1 MKNLILTERQNEI
14 LKFIILNKERFGYP
28 PSIPEIQ
35 ENFSFKSPN
44 AVQDHLGALE
54 RKGYI
59 SRRAR
64 KARGIEVLGHATSKE
79 NDKNNAIEV
88 PIVGEISAGRPIL
101 AQENIEGN
109 ILVDKSI
116 VTNSDG
122 IFALR
127 VKGNSMINAGI
138 LNGDYVI
145 ASQQQ
150 DAEQGDIVVALIE
163 DEATVKR
170 FYKEKNRIRLQPEN
184 DTMEAIIIK
193 PNENNVR
200 IIGKIK
206 GVIRKI
212 WFLVMWLQPHWH
224 GYNFVSTSKQ

>member
-1 MKNLILTERQNEI
+1 MKNLILTERQSEI
-14 LKFIILNKERFGYP
+14 LKFIILNKEKYGYP

-59 SRRAR
+59 SRRAH
-64 KARGIEVLGHATSKE
+64 KARGIEVLGHATSNK
-79 NDKNNAIEV
+79 NDKNNAIEI

-109 ILVDKSI
+109 IVIDKSI
-116 VTNSDG
+116 VKNSNG

-127 VKGNSMINAGI
+127 VKGDSMINAGI

-145 ASQQQ
+145 VSQQQ
-150 DAEQGDIVVALIE
+150 DADQGDIVVALIE

-170 FYKEKNRIRLQPEN
+170 FYKEKNKIRLQPEN
-184 DTMEAIIIK
+184 DTMEPIIIK
-193 PNENNVR
+193 PNENNVK

-206 GVIRKI
+206 GVVRKI
-212 WFLVMWLQPHWH
+212 
-224 GYNFVSTSKQ
+224 

>member
-1 MKNLILTERQNEI
+1 MKNLALTKRQGEI
-14 LKFIILNKERFGYP
+14 LKFIILNKEKFGYP
-28 PSIPEIQ
+28 PSISEIQ
-35 ENFSFKSPN
+35 EEFSFKSPN
-44 AVQDHLGALE
+44 AVQDHLEALE

-59 SRRAR
+59 SRRAHKSR
-64 KARGIEVLGHATSKE
+64 SIEILVHNESKKD
-79 NDKNNAIEV
+79 NRNNALEI

-109 ILVDKSI
+109 IVIDRSI
-116 VTNSDG
+116 VKNSDG

-127 VKGNSMINAGI
+127 VKGDSMINAGI

-145 ASQQQ
+145 TSQQQ

-170 FYKEKNRIRLQPEN
+170 FYREGNRIRLQPEN
-184 DTMEAIIIK
+184 DTMEPIIIK
-193 PNENNVR
+193 SDEGQIR

-212 WFLVMWLQPHWH
+212 
-224 GYNFVSTSKQ
+224 

>member
-1 MKNLILTERQNEI
+1 MKNLVLTERQGEI
-14 LKFIILNKERFGYP
+14 LKFIILNKEKFGYP

-35 ENFSFKSPN
+35 RKFSFKSPN
-44 AVQDHLGALE
+44 AVQDHLEALE

-59 SRRAR
+59 FRRAHT
-64 KARGIEVLGHATSKE
+64 ARGIEILVHATLNE
-79 NDKNNAIEV
+79 NNKNNAIEI

-101 AQENIEGN
+101 AQENIEGT
-109 ILVDKSI
+109 IVVDKSI
-116 VTNSDG
+116 IKNSNG

-127 VKGNSMINAGI
+127 VKGDSMINAGI

-145 ASQQQ
+145 VSQQP
-150 DAEQGDIVVALIE
+150 DAEQGDIIVALIE

-184 DTMEAIIIK
+184 DTMKPIIIK
-193 PNENNVR
+193 TDENNVR

-212 WFLVMWLQPHWH
+212 
-224 GYNFVSTSKQ
+224 

>member
-1 MKNLILTERQNEI
+1 MKNLILTERQSEI

-59 SRRAR
+59 SRRAH
-64 KARGIEVLGHATSKE
+64 KARGIEVLSHATSKE
-79 NDKNNAIEV
+79 NDKNNAIEI

-109 ILVDKSI
+109 IAIDKSI
-116 VTNSDG
+116 VKNSDG

-193 PNENNVR
+193 PNENQIK

-212 WFLVMWLQPHWH
+212 
-224 GYNFVSTSKQ
+224 

>member
-1 MKNLILTERQNEI
+1 MKNLILTERQSEI
-14 LKFIILNKERFGYP
+14 LKFIILNKEKFGYP

-59 SRRAR
+59 SRRAH
-64 KARGIEVLGHATSKE
+64 KARGIEVLGHATSKG
-79 NDKNNAIEV
+79 NDKNNAIEI

-109 ILVDKSI
+109 IAIDKSI
-116 VTNSDG
+116 VKNSDG

-127 VKGNSMINAGI
+127 VKGDSMINASI

-184 DTMEAIIIK
+184 DTMEPIIIK
-193 PNENNVR
+193 PNENQVK

-212 WFLVMWLQPHWH
+212 
-224 GYNFVSTSKQ
+224 

>member
-1 MKNLILTERQNEI
+1 MKNLILTERQSEI
-14 LKFIILNKERFGYP
+14 LKFIILNKEKYGYP

-59 SRRAR
+59 SRRAH
-64 KARGIEVLGHATSKE
+64 KARGIEVLGHATSNNNNE
-79 NDKNNAIEV
+79 NRAIEI

-109 ILVDKSI
+109 IVVDRSI
-116 VTNSDG
+116 IKNSNG

-127 VKGNSMINAGI
+127 VKGDSMINAGI

-170 FYKEKNRIRLQPEN
+170 FYKEGNRIRLQPEN
-184 DTMEAIIIK
+184 DTMGPIIIK
-193 PNENNVR
+193 SDEGQIR

-212 WFLVMWLQPHWH
+212 
-224 GYNFVSTSKQ
+224 

>member
-1 MKNLILTERQNEI
+1 MKNLVLTKRQSEI
-14 LKFIILNKERFGYP
+14 LNFIILNKEKFGYP
-28 PSIPEIQ
+28 PSITEIQ

-59 SRRAR
+59 SRRAH
-64 KARGIEVLGHATSKE
+64 KARGIEVLGHATSME
-79 NDKNNAIEV
+79 NNKNNAIKI
-88 PIVGEISAGRPIL
+88 PIVGEISAGKPIL

-109 ILVDKSI
+109 IAIDKSI
-116 VTNSDG
+116 VKNSDG

-127 VKGNSMINAGI
+127 VKGDSMINAGI

-145 ASQQQ
+145 VSQQQ
-150 DAEQGDIVVALIE
+150 DADQGDIVVTLIE

-184 DTMEAIIIK
+184 DTMEPIIIK
-193 PNENNVR
+193 PNENQIRV
-200 IIGKIK
+200 IGKIK

-212 WFLVMWLQPHWH
+212 
-224 GYNFVSTSKQ
+224 

>member
-1 MKNLILTERQNEI
+1 MKNLILTKRQDEI

-59 SRRAR
+59 SRRAH
-64 KARGIEVLGHATSKE
+64 KARGIEVLGHAASKK
-79 NDKNNAIEV
+79 NDKNNAIEI

-109 ILVDKSI
+109 IAIDKSI
-116 VTNSDG
+116 VKNSDG

-184 DTMEAIIIK
+184 DTMEPIIIK
-193 PNENNVR
+193 PSENQIR

-212 WFLVMWLQPHWH
+212 
-224 GYNFVSTSKQ
+224 

>member
-1 MKNLILTERQNEI
+1 MKNLVLTERQGEI
-14 LKFIILNKERFGYP
+14 LKFIILNKEKFGYP

-35 ENFSFKSPN
+35 EKFSFKSPN
-44 AVQDHLGALE
+44 AVQDHLEALE

-59 SRRAR
+59 SRRAH
-64 KARGIEVLGHATSKE
+64 KARGIEVLVHTTSNE
-79 NDKNNAIEV
+79 NNNNAIEI

-109 ILVDKSI
+109 IVIDRSI
-116 VTNSDG
+116 IKNSNG

-127 VKGNSMINAGI
+127 VKGDSMINAGI

-150 DAEQGDIVVALIE
+150 DAGQGDIVVALIE

-184 DTMEAIIIK
+184 DTMEPIIIK
-193 PNENNVR
+193 SNENQVR

-212 WFLVMWLQPHWH
+212 
-224 GYNFVSTSKQ
+224 

>member
-1 MKNLILTERQNEI
+1 MKNLALTERQGEI
-14 LKFIILNKERFGYP
+14 LKFIILNKEKFGYP

-44 AVQDHLGALE
+44 AVKDHLGALE

-59 SRRAR
+59 SRRAH
-64 KARGIEVLGHATSKE
+64 KARGIEVLGYATSKE
-79 NDKNNAIEV
+79 NNKDKAIEI

-101 AQENIEGN
+101 AQENIEGT
-109 ILVDKSI
+109 IVIDKSI
-116 VTNSDG
+116 VKNSNG

-127 VKGNSMINAGI
+127 VKGDSMINAGI

-145 ASQQQ
+145 ASQQE

-170 FYKEKNRIRLQPEN
+170 FYKEKDRIRLQPEN
-184 DTMEAIIIK
+184 DTMEPIIIK
-193 PNENNVR
+193 PSENQIR

-212 WFLVMWLQPHWH
+212 
-224 GYNFVSTSKQ
+224 

>member
-1 MKNLILTERQNEI
+1 MKNLFLTTRQGEI
-14 LKFIILNKERFGYP
+14 LKFIILNKEKFGYP

-35 ENFSFKSPN
+35 EKFSFRSPN
-44 AVQDHLGALE
+44 AVQDHLEALE

-59 SRRAR
+59 SRRAH
-64 KARGIEVLGHATSKE
+64 KARGIEVLAHSSSNG
-79 NDKNNAIEV
+79 NNKDSAIEI
-88 PIVGEISAGRPIL
+88 PIVGEIAAGRPIL

-109 ILVDKSI
+109 IVIDRSI
-116 VTNSDG
+116 VKNSDG

-127 VKGNSMINAGI
+127 VKGDSMINAGI

-150 DAEQGDIVVALIE
+150 DAEQGDIVIALIE

-170 FYKEKNRIRLQPEN
+170 FYREGNRIRLQPEN
-184 DTMEAIIIK
+184 DTMGPIIIK
-193 PNENNVR
+193 SDEGQIR

-212 WFLVMWLQPHWH
+212 
-224 GYNFVSTSKQ
+224 

>member
-1 MKNLILTERQNEI
+1 MKTLILTERQSEI
-14 LKFIILNKERFGYP
+14 LKFIILNKEKFGYP

-59 SRRAR
+59 SRRAH
-64 KARGIEVLGHATSKE
+64 KARGIEVLGHDTLKE
-79 NDKNNAIEV
+79 NDNNAIEI

-109 ILVDKSI
+109 IVIDKSI
-116 VTNSDG
+116 IKNSDG

-127 VKGNSMINAGI
+127 VKGDSMINAGI

-184 DTMEAIIIK
+184 DTMEPIIIK

-212 WFLVMWLQPHWH
+212 
-224 GYNFVSTSKQ
+224 

>member
-1 MKNLILTERQNEI
+1 MKSLALTKRQGEI
-14 LKFIILNKERFGYP
+14 LKFIILNKEKFGYP
-28 PSIPEIQ
+28 PSISEIQ
-35 ENFSFKSPN
+35 EEFSFKSPN
-44 AVQDHLGALE
+44 AVQDHLEALE

-59 SRRAR
+59 SRRAH
-64 KARGIEVLGHATSKE
+64 KARSIEILVHNESKKD
-79 NDKNNAIEV
+79 NRNNALEI

-109 ILVDKSI
+109 IVIDKSI
-116 VTNSDG
+116 VKNSDS

-127 VKGNSMINAGI
+127 VKGDSMINAGI

-145 ASQQQ
+145 TSQQQ

-170 FYKEKNRIRLQPEN
+170 FYREGNRIRLQPEN
-184 DTMEAIIIK
+184 DTMEPIIIK
-193 PNENNVR
+193 SDEGQIR

-212 WFLVMWLQPHWH
+212 
-224 GYNFVSTSKQ
+224 

>member
-1 MKNLILTERQNEI
+1 MKNLALTERQSEI
-14 LKFIILNKERFGYP
+14 LKFIILNKEKFGYP

-35 ENFSFKSPN
+35 EKFSFKSPN
-44 AVQDHLGALE
+44 AVQDHLEALE

-59 SRRAR
+59 SRRAH
-64 KARGIEVLGHATSKE
+64 KARGIEVLVHAASNE
-79 NDKNNAIEV
+79 NNKNNAIEI

-101 AQENIEGN
+101 AQENIEGT
-109 ILVDKSI
+109 IVIDKSI
-116 VTNSDG
+116 IKNSNG

-127 VKGNSMINAGI
+127 VKGDSMINAGI

-184 DTMEAIIIK
+184 DTMEPIIIK
-193 PNENNVR
+193 SNENQVR

-212 WFLVMWLQPHWH
+212 
-224 GYNFVSTSKQ
+224 